1 MLITIDPEA
10 HKLVNS
16 WVHAAS
22 PSEIGGI
29 GYVELV
35 DKGLFHISEF
45 VLLEQEASV
54 GSVDFE
60 GEAYVE
66 EIMRAAEDHK
76 ENELRLSWHSH
87 GSMDTYWSSID
98 EKGITE
104 YKSVGMPWLV
114 SLCFNTEGSILGRL
128 DIFDHETCDHIK
140 FEDVDAS
147 VDLEPELLER
157 AKEDVKKFVK
167 KPSSNINARYT
178 GYDPNRSVKQH
189 VKNAWDDEDNGSDD
203 DDIMDMPNYIEAGDF
218 IDPTRFAI
226 MEMQYGSKTVEHWE
240 DELFYEGVLTLGEA
254 DDLVGFTDD
263 DDDEV
268 RILTP

>member
-1 MLITIDPEA
+1 
-10 HKLVNS
+10 
-16 WVHAAS
+16 
-22 PSEIGGI
+22 
-29 GYVELV
+29 
-35 DKGLFHISEF
+35 
-45 VLLEQEASV
+45 
-54 GSVDFE
+54 
-60 GEAYVE
+60 
-66 EIMRAAEDHK
+66 
-76 ENELRLSWHSH
+76 
-87 GSMDTYWSSID
+87 
-98 EKGITE
+98 
-104 YKSVGMPWLV
+104 
-114 SLCFNTEGSILGRL
+114 
-128 DIFDHETCDHIK
+128 
-140 FEDVDAS
+140 VDAS

-218 IDPTRFAI
+218 IDPTRYAI